1 MAHDV
6 FISYSSQDKTV
17 ADAICSALEGRRI
30 RCWIAPRDIQPGQNW
45 GEAIIDAIA
54 GGRAIV
60 VVFSQHSNASNQVMR
75 EVERAVSK
83 GCVIIPFRIENVVP
97 CKAMEY
103 FLSTPHWLDALTPP
117 LEQHIR
123 RLATIVEAVMRQ
135 RDVNPPNL
143 QEGNAAESAAQPAEG
158 GPTGEVEE
166 IPPNEWFRSKRKG
179 IASWFSSL
187 FEDR

>member
-1 MAHDV
+1 MAHDI
-6 FISYSSQDKTV
+6 FISYSSQDKV
-17 ADAICSALEGRRI
+17 IADAICSALEFRRV

-54 GGRAIV
+54 GSRAIV
-60 VVFSQHSNASNQVMR
+60 LVFSQHANASDQVMR

-83 GCVIIPFRIENVVP
+83 GCVIIPFRIENVIP

-103 FLSTPHWLDALTPP
+103 FLSTPHWLDAMTPP
-117 LEQHIR
+117 VEQHIR
-123 RLATIVEAVMRQ
+123 RLATAVEAVLRQ
-135 RDVNPPNL
+135 KDVNPAAG
-143 QEGNAAESAAQPAEG
+143 QEASKVDPATAPAGTSAG
-158 GPTGEVEE
+158 GEVEE

-179 IASWFSSL
+179 IAGWFSSL